1 MNDRVT
7 ARELTVA
14 LWVVAAATITAALVL
29 AATDRLLI
37 ASAVCFLGCLPIALI
52 AWGLE
57 RRTPP
62 RSSAEKRA
70 MGLRLGTRIAA
81 GGAAATTAGAV
92 LLMVAPHSVGH
103 LSELLL
109 WMGATL
115 LLGGVT
121 ALRNAR
127 SPDGTLA
134 EEEGNAEQAR
144 AAQAGRGVAFLLVR
158 KNRYTV
164 ASWVAAVSA
173 IAWLPAL
180 FSGVPRP
187 LVGALV
193 LLLGGLPLA
202 ALALTSRRARDQA
215 PDQESAP

>member
-7 ARELTVA
+7 ARGLTVA
-14 LWVVAAATITAALVL
+14 LWAVTTATIAAALVL
-29 AATDRLLI
+29 AAVDRLLI

-52 AWGLE
+52 AWGLD

-70 MGLRLGTRIAA
+70 TGLRLGLRIAA
-81 GGAAATTAGAV
+81 GGGTATTAAAV
-92 LLMVAPHSVGH
+92 LLIVAPHSVGH
-103 LSELLL
+103 LPELLL
-109 WMGATL
+109 WTGATFL
-115 LLGGVT
+115 LSGVT
-121 ALRNAR
+121 ARRNVR

-134 EEEGNAEQAR
+134 EEEDSTER
-144 AAQAGRGVAFLLVR
+144 ASAAHAGHGVAFLLVR
-158 KNRYTV
+158 KNRYGV
-164 ASWVAAVSA
+164 ALWIAAVSVLA
-173 IAWLPAL
+173 AGPAL

-202 ALALTSRRARDQA
+202 ALALTSRQARDHA
-215 PDQESAP
+215 PGRESAP